1 MVMGQLYSIS
11 KSRFYNLILNKTFR
25 MSFDFNIKSSNILS
39 GVKVIEVSAF
49 EEIRGTIWTLSGE
62 NLDKQLPSN
71 LRFKHDKFSQS
82 KKNAEVSME
91 IKNLGNNTCI
101 SGQIFQVVVD
111 LRKDST
117 TYLKWESFELNSL
130 EKKLILIPPGMGNA
144 FLSLMIMQ
152 STTINLLEGE
162 YIDAKDQFTVS
173 WNDARLNIDWPI
185 NNPIL
190 SERDDRNTK

>member
-1 MVMGQLYSIS
+1 
-11 KSRFYNLILNKTFR
+11 

-49 EEIRGTIWTLSGE
+49 EEIRGTIWTTYHGE

-82 KKNAEVSME
+82 KKNVLRGIHGDQKSWKL
-91 IKNLGNNTCI
+91 ITCI

-144 FLSLMIMQ
+144 FLSLSDNAIYHYK
-152 STTINLLEGE
+152 LAYEGE